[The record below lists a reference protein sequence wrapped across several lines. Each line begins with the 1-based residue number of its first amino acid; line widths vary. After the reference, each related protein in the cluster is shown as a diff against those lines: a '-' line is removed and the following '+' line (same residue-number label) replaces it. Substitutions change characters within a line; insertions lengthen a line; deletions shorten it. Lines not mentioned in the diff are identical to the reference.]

1 MLDTGNIQR
10 LSIEGPV
17 VLKRRT
23 HWVKRH
29 ATLAD
34 CIFSYKNL
42 ASDKKPKYSA
52 DLRKAKVMLGQQDSN
67 RAYIYI

>member
-29 ATLAD
+29 AKVAD

-42 ASDKKPKYSA
+42 PTDTKPKYTA
-52 DLRKAKVMLGQQDSN
+52 DLRKAKIMLGQQDNN
-67 RAYIYI
+67 RPYVYI